1 MLNKIGGLSVKFG
14 YRLLLFISILW
25 AIVSVGY
32 GATLIDTLNT
42 YGYISQIVK

>member
-25 AIVSVGY
+25 Q
-32 GATLIDTLNT
+32 L
-42 YGYISQIVK
+42 SQLVTAQH